1 MRRLFLFTFLFLLSS
16 SILMGQEM
24 LRGKVTDAETQ
35 QPVDG
40 ATVCVVQG
48 TSGRLAGYALTD
60 AAGEFVVSYK
70 KVDSLSV
77 SISCLGYQ
85 GQVKSVAGIS
95 SPVFIALVPET
106 FCLREV
112 EIRPGRIWGTQDTIT
127 YNLSQFAS
135 SRDVHIKDVLRR
147 LPGIDIDPNGTV
159 RYKGKAISKYYVE
172 GLDLMDGRY
181 SLINNNLHADAV
193 EKVQVLENHQPI
205 KALRK
210 KVFTEEVAL
219 NLKLK
224 PEVRSRWLPTAEAAL
239 GAGNEGVLWQ
249 ATANVLQLSHKSQ
262 SAYLYKSNNT
272 GNDLMDEQRLQ
283 ASAASSSFPEPGI
296 PAFLR
301 QPPLSF
307 PLAKHRGLFNH
318 IHTLSVNRLYKTND
332 DFQIRINAYGN
343 HDFIRQQQGSATTYY
358 QANDTARIEE
368 NSRYHLRR
376 TQAGLAVS
384 VEGNTEN
391 SYLSDHFSLS
401 GEWNDGMSAFSGTRT
416 VTQRMHVPVWDIR
429 NLFHRIRNQEE
440 YSWEFNSLL
449 RYHNSPAE
457 LSVAGETSSFQFRNF
472 YTDNAATWLKKKGIF
487 TWQATGGV
495 KGETAVL
502 RKPWD
507 YRANHVAFYLR
518 PSYMLETA
526 KLRHAFSL
534 RTEWLR
540 LPAQHFSRLRLS
552 PSASISYKLNYR
564 WRFGLSGSL
573 SHGVGD
579 ISRILPGGYLT
590 DYRTRILNCGKVPE
604 SHLQE
609 YALYGEYKNT
619 VKELFF
625 TLTLSHSRRHDN
637 LMTEQQIQDGWVTF
651 ISHPLSSCSPGWSM
665 NGTFSKGF
673 YDFHLKTELD
683 FLFSRTIGKQLSE
696 GVPVPY
702 RYDYMQYCPKVI
714 WTPFRWL
721 EAEYRTTV
729 GYGGSRV
736 GADIHLVPLLQVSQ
750 RLALSATARFV
761 EAEISVEHYY
771 NDIDRSTHRNTCFA
785 DASVVWRNGAW
796 KFTGQVS
803 NLLNKKNYRYSTY
816 NAMESNTAWVELR
829 PREFLVSVCY
839 LFR

>member
-16 SILMGQEM
+16 SILMAQEM

-40 ATVCVVQG
+40 ATVCMVQG
-48 TSGRLAGYALTD
+48 TSLRLAGYALTD
-60 AAGEFVVSYK
+60 TAGEFVVSYK
-70 KVDSLSV
+70 KGDSLSV
-77 SISCLGYQ
+77 SIACLGYR
-85 GQVKSVAGIS
+85 GQVKPIAGVS
-95 SPVFIALVPET
+95 SPVLIALVPET
-106 FCLREV
+106 FRLREV
-112 EIRPGRIWGTQDTIT
+112 EIRPGRVWGTQDTIT
-127 YNLSQFAS
+127 YDLAQFAS

-181 SLINNNLHADAV
+181 SLINNNLRADAV

-210 KVFTEEVAL
+210 KVFTEDVAL

-239 GAGNEGVLWQ
+239 GAGSGGMLWQ

-262 SAYLYKSNNT
+262 SAYLYKSNNI

-283 ASAASSSFPEPGI
+283 ASATPSSFPEPDI
-296 PAFLR
+296 PAFLH
-301 QPPLSF
+301 QPTLSF

-318 IHTLSVNRLYKTND
+318 IHTLSANRLYKTND
-332 DFQIRINAYGN
+332 DFQVRINAYGN

-376 TQAGLAVS
+376 TQAGLGVS

-391 SYLSDHFSLS
+391 SYLSDRFSLS
-401 GEWNDGMSAFSGTRT
+401 GEWNDGVSAFSGTRT
-416 VTQRMHVPVWDIR
+416 VAQRIHTPAWDIR
-429 NLFHRIRNQEE
+429 NLFHRILNREE
-440 YSWEFNSLL
+440 HSWEFNSLI
-449 RYHNSPAE
+449 RYHHSPAE

-502 RKPWD
+502 RQPWD
-507 YRANHVAFYLR
+507 YRANQVTFYLR
-518 PSYMLETA
+518 PSYMLESA

-564 WRFGLSGSL
+564 WRFSLSGSL
-573 SHGVGD
+573 SHSAGD
-579 ISRILPGGYLT
+579 ISRILPQAYLA
-590 DYRTRILNCGKVPE
+590 DYRTRIVNCGMVPE
-604 SHLQE
+604 SRLQE

-625 TLTLSHSRRHDN
+625 TLVLLHNRRRN
-637 LMTEQQIQDGWVTF
+637 NWMTEQQVQDGLVTF
-651 ISHPLSSCSPGWSM
+651 ISHPLSVHSPGWSV

-673 YDFHLKTELD
+673 YDLHLKVELD
-683 FLFSRTIGKQLSE
+683 FLLSRSTGKQLSE
-696 GVPVPY
+696 GVPVSY
-702 RYDYMQYCPKVI
+702 RYDYMQYRPKVI
-714 WTPFRWL
+714 WTPLRWL
-721 EAEYRTTV
+721 EAEYRATV

-736 GADIHLVPLLQVSQ
+736 GAGMHLSPLLNVSQ
-750 RLALSATARFV
+750 RLGLSATARFV

-771 NDIDRSTHRNTCFA
+771 NDIDGSTHLNTCFA
-785 DASVVWRNGAW
+785 DASVVWRYGAW
-796 KFTGQVS
+796 KFTGRIS
-803 NLLNKKNYRYSTY
+803 NLLDKKNYRYTAY
-816 NAMESNTAWVELR
+816 NALESRTAWVELR